1 MKEKMLITLER
12 DRVVGILASMPIPG
26 DEPVESPEA
35 PRPKSAQKAKAKPTS
50 AKSEAAS
57 EPAQL
62 SPSVSSGP
70 DRDQGEV
77 ATRKHDTPFPIDRR
91 INPQLDVLG
100 KSNLVNRLTSV
111 RAWVGNRGGFI
122 VGNPHITKKIPIR
135 DFYQKVWDPN
145 PEKSPGFSKIPG
157 ILGIPKKIGKNPGN
171 PENQCP
177 GLGLELGIHF
187 QNLVFGIY
195 FQYLGFGLG
204 IFVFYDYPGN
214 PRR

>member
-1 MKEKMLITLER
+1 MKCKYETAMKEKMLITLER

-26 DEPVESPEA
+26 DEPAESPEA

-100 KSNLVNRLTSV
+100 KSNLVNRLTSI
-111 RAWVGNRGGFI
+111 RAWVG
-122 VGNPHITKKIPIR
+122 
-135 DFYQKVWDPN
+135 
-145 PEKSPGFSKIPG
+145 
-157 ILGIPKKIGKNPGN
+157 
-171 PENQCP
+171 NQCP

-187 QNLVFGIY
+187 QNLVFGIC
-195 FQYLGFGLG
+195 FQYLGFW
-204 IFVFYDYPGN
+204 IFFFMIIRDSRCQIVKIN
-214 PRR
+214 PKS